1 MYGHIETLAKE
12 IQKGASSVPGVEATL
27 FQVKILGYEI
37 SCLALVNARSE
48 PIVKEFAIV
57 GRGLQ

>member
-27 FQVKILGYEI
+27 FQVKILGYEF
-37 SCLALVNARSE
+37 LVNARSE